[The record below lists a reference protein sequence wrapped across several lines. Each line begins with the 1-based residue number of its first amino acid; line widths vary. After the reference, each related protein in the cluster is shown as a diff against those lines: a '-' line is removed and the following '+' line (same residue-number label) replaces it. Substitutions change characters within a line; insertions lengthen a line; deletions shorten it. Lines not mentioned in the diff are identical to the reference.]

1 MVNHKLLQNPPSAP
15 RRDPTADNILF
26 KWIAISVV
34 LLFLTIMLFLPLA
47 IVFVEALGEG
57 FDVYWAAITEPS
69 TLNAIKLT
77 LIVALIAVTCN
88 SLIGILGAWAITK
101 FRFRGKAFVITLIDL
116 PFSISPV
123 IAGLALI
130 LVFSMDSVLRPFLE
144 YFNIEIIYALP
155 GMILATMFVTFPFVA
170 RELIPLMQDQGT
182 SDEEAALSLG
192 ASGFKTFWLVTLPNI
207 KWALLYG
214 ILLCNARA
222 MGEFGAVYLVSSRIE
237 GESMTLPLQIE
248 LMYYSDIT
256 AACAIATLLTSLAL
270 VTLVLKTLIEK
281 IYARKGARTGH

>member
-1 MVNHKLLQNPPSAP
+1 MANHITPQNPTS
-15 RRDPTADNILF
+15 DNIWF
-26 KWIAISVV
+26 KWIAIAVV

-47 IVFVEALGEG
+47 IVFVEAFGEG
-57 FDVYWAAITEPS
+57 FNAYWQAISEAS

-130 LVFSMDSVLRPFLE
+130 LVFSMDSVLRPLLE
-144 YFNIEIIYALP
+144 YFNIEIIYAIP

>member
-1 MVNHKLLQNPPSAP
+1 MANYSKPQNPPS
-15 RRDPTADNILF
+15 DPTSDNIWF
-26 KWIAISVV
+26 KWIAIAVV

-57 FDVYWAAITEPS
+57 FDAYWQAISEAS

-130 LVFSMDSVLRPFLE
+130 LVFSMDSVLRPVLE

>member
-1 MVNHKLLQNPPSAP
+1 MANHSTPQNPTS
-15 RRDPTADNILF
+15 DNLWF
-26 KWIAISVV
+26 KWIAIAIV

-57 FDVYWAAITEPS
+57 FDAYWQAISEAS

-130 LVFSMDSVLRPFLE
+130 LVFSMDSVLRPVLE

>member
-1 MVNHKLLQNPPSAP
+1 MANHSTPQNPTS
-15 RRDPTADNILF
+15 DNIWF
-26 KWIAISVV
+26 KWIAIAVV

-47 IVFVEALGEG
+47 IVFVEAFGEG
-57 FDVYWAAITEPS
+57 FDAYWQAISEAS

-130 LVFSMDSVLRPFLE
+130 LVFSMDSVLRPLLE
-144 YFNIEIIYALP
+144 YFNIEIIYAIP

>member
-1 MVNHKLLQNPPSAP
+1 MAMANHSTPQNPTS
-15 RRDPTADNILF
+15 DNIWF
-26 KWIAISVV
+26 KWIAIAVV

-47 IVFVEALGEG
+47 IVFVEAFGEG
-57 FDVYWAAITEPS
+57 FDAYWQAISEAS

-130 LVFSMDSVLRPFLE
+130 LVFSMDSVLRPLLE
-144 YFNIEIIYALP
+144 YFNIEIIYAIP

>member
-1 MVNHKLLQNPPSAP
+1 MAMANHSTPQNPTS
-15 RRDPTADNILF
+15 DNIWF
-26 KWIAISVV
+26 KWIAIAVV

-47 IVFVEALGEG
+47 IVFVEAFGEG
-57 FDVYWAAITEPS
+57 FGAYWQAISEAS

-130 LVFSMDSVLRPFLE
+130 LVFSMDSVLRPLLE
-144 YFNIEIIYALP
+144 YFNIEIIYAIP

>member
-1 MVNHKLLQNPPSAP
+1 MANHITPQNPTS
-15 RRDPTADNILF
+15 DNIWF
-26 KWIAISVV
+26 KWIAIAVV

-47 IVFVEALGEG
+47 IVFVEAFGEG
-57 FDVYWAAITEPS
+57 FDAYWQAISEAS

-130 LVFSMDSVLRPFLE
+130 LVFSMDSVLRPVLE
-144 YFNIEIIYALP
+144 YFNIEIIYAIP

-192 ASGFKTFWLVTLPNI
+192 ASGFKIFWLVTLPNI